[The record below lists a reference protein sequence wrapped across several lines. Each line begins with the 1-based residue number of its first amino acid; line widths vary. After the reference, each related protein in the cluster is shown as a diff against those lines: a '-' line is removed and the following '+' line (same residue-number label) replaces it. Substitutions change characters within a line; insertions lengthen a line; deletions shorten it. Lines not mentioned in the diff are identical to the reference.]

1 MEIHFLHNGKFFL
14 YYFTNDFFFSIFSVV
29 TSASFCIS
37 YYLDVGPLWSSNFL
51 NFSLLFSIFWFY
63 LFIYFFA
70 LLSVRFSYLIIHPF
84 YLFVF
89 VFAIMFLTSKGF
101 VCVCASSECSFFFFF
116 YIILF
121 SFHKFNTNFSSLMI
135 FMVVFS
141 GSKEFY
147 SPCIAF
153 NYFFV
158 LIFIFQS

>member
-1 MEIHFLHNGKFFL
+1 MLGLFN
-14 YYFTNDFFFSIFSVV
+14 
-29 TSASFCIS
+29 
-37 YYLDVGPLWSSNFL
+37 WSSNFL

-63 LFIYFFA
+63 LFIYLFA

-101 VCVCASSECSFFFFF
+101 VCVCFLWMLFLSF

-135 FMVVFS
+135 FMVVFP

-147 SPCIAF
+147 SPCMVSVSSLLPLTTFLFSSLSFKVRGFHQII
-153 NYFFV
+153 V
-158 LIFIFQS
+158 MLGSLFI